1 MDLEQLKIDIES
13 GAFSN
18 VKLAKIHGCSESHI
32 RNLTMRHG
40 WDNPRKRN
48 KNNSHNDSSPTIY
61 GDLIDIV
68 AVRKFEEIKKERE
81 RYLTKADETLLVT
94 LANQYARYI
103 RLEKEVLKEGEVIIS
118 QKGAPYLNPKFN
130 ALQSAAKMLA
140 TLGKE
145 FGLSIASRKRANID
159 LGSSNDETEESLFSL
174 NIDNYD
180 IGIDI

>member
-1 MDLEQLKIDIES
+1 MDLKQLKIDVES

-32 RNLTMRHG
+32 RNLTSRHG
-40 WDNPRKRN
+40 WNNPRKRN
-48 KNNSHNDSSPTIY
+48 KHNSHDEVTPGMH
-61 GDLIDIV
+61 GDLIDMV
-68 AVRKFEEIKKERE
+68 AVRKFEEIKRERE
-81 RYLTKADETLLVT
+81 GYLTKADETLLIT
-94 LANQYARYI
+94 LANQFARYI

-145 FGLSIASRKRANID
+145 FGLSIASRKRANIENKEVD
-159 LGSSNDETEESLFSL
+159 DKESMF
-174 NIDNYD
+174 NIMEAIQD
-180 IGIDI
+180 IDVDV

>member
-1 MDLEQLKIDIES
+1 MDLEQLKIDVES

-18 VKLAKIHGCSESHI
+18 IKLAKIHGCSESHI
-32 RNLTMRHG
+32 RNLTTRHG
-40 WDNPRKRN
+40 WNNPRKRN
-48 KNNSHNDSSPTIY
+48 KNNSHDNLTPAMH

-81 RYLTKADETLLVT
+81 SYLTKADETLLVT

-103 RLEKEVLKEGEVIIS
+103 RLEKDVLKEGEVIIS

-159 LGSSNDETEESLFSL
+159 SELSSDKKEESLFSL
-174 NIDNYD
+174 NFNNYD
-180 IGIDI
+180 DIDI